1 MSLGV
6 QGAIPQS
13 TEIDKVFVQW
23 DKENSPGASLG
34 IIKDGKL
41 VYSRGYGMA
50 NLEYGIPNSS
60 KSVFRIGSTS
70 KQFTAA
76 SIILLAQQGKL
87 NLNDTLDKY
96 FPEFPD
102 YANKITITH
111 LLNHT
116 SGVRDYL
123 TLAYLAG
130 MNNDDFYTDKEVLK
144 WLINQKNKNFEPGE
158 KYLYSNSGYW
168 LLSQIV
174 EKAYG
179 ENMAVFAQKEIF
191 MPLKMNNTHFHND
204 HNQIVKNRASGYI
217 PNDEDGY

>member
-123 TLAYLAG
+123 TLAYFSR
-130 MNNDDFYTDKEVLK
+130 NE
-144 WLINQKNKNFEPGE
+144 
-158 KYLYSNSGYW
+158 
-168 LLSQIV
+168 
-174 EKAYG
+174 
-179 ENMAVFAQKEIF
+179 
-191 MPLKMNNTHFHND
+191 
-204 HNQIVKNRASGYI
+204 
-217 PNDEDGY
+217 

>member
-1 MSLGV
+1 MKSLSFFILPLLMSLGV

-96 FPEFPD
+96 F
-102 YANKITITH
+102 
-111 LLNHT
+111 
-116 SGVRDYL
+116 R
-123 TLAYLAG
+123 
-130 MNNDDFYTDKEVLK
+130 
-144 WLINQKNKNFEPGE
+144 
-158 KYLYSNSGYW
+158 
-168 LLSQIV
+168 
-174 EKAYG
+174 
-179 ENMAVFAQKEIF
+179 
-191 MPLKMNNTHFHND
+191 
-204 HNQIVKNRASGYI
+204 
-217 PNDEDGY
+217 